1 MGFRCHISRRQR
13 CVSNIQCD
21 NHRMSNVRTRYFSL
35 LLLAMVVVQL
45 LMSPVAAYATMSA
58 RGSLLL
64 DVCTAAPPVQGI
76 AGGTQP
82 GDQGLSL
89 DTHHC
94 QCLLCAELP
103 PLSSPPPALSVLS
116 AEPQGYLQVGNTW
129 HQPGALA
136 HKPPSTGPPFSA

>member
-1 MGFRCHISRRQR
+1 MGDNTQCD
-13 CVSNIQCD
+13 CLVSNAQCD
-21 NHRMSNVRTRYFSL
+21 NRGMSTFRNLRLSL
-35 LLLAMVVVQL
+35 LVLAMAVVQL
-45 LMSPVAAYATMSA
+45 LMNPVAAYAAMSA

-82 GDQGLSL
+82 GDQGVSL
-89 DTHHC
+89 DPHHC

-103 PLSSPPPALSVLS
+103 PLSSPPPALNVLS
-116 AEPQGYLQVGNTW
+116 ADPQGYLQVGNTW

-136 HKPPSTGPPFSA
+136 HKPPSTGPPVSA